1 MRTLKDD
8 WGDGIEDGDG
18 APRTRKK
25 KWITVTWQFPAGVT
39 CTGFEVA
46 IFTGTDPA
54 ATDAYLVPLQKALP
68 SDRKLVVAVAP
79 NATLSNVN
87 AAVRALYA

>member
-1 MRTLKDD
+1 MRYMEKD
-8 WGDGIEDGDG
+8 WGDGVDDNGG
-18 APRTRKK
+18 NPRTVKK

-39 CTGFEVA
+39 CTGFEIA

-68 SDRKLVVAVAP
+68 ADRKLVVAVAP
-79 NATLSNVN
+79 NTTITNVN